1 MIRVEMGDENAGYIL
16 RPDTICRELVDKQ
29 VFFMQ
34 CDRGDPAMETI
45 REFFRLIEESTR
57 VSRVKQH
64 RTEVWVLKQ
73 GEHGRETNIAPV
85 PAVNG
90 NVFGCGA
97 VPCVQDGDFH
107 FVPCHC
113 ENGLQS
119 RT

>member
-29 VFFMQ
+29 IFFMQ

-45 REFFRLIEESTR
+45 WEFFRLIEESMR

-73 GEHGRETNIAPV
+73 GEHGWEMNIAPV

-97 VPCVQDGDFH
+97 VPCVQDVDFH

-119 RT
+119 HR